1 MTTRVVCIE
10 INAIC
15 KYYKIKKLLGGVE
28 MNVLI
33 YGTTQEKELIIQHM
47 KSQTCMAFRLL
58 HFTQTEDYDEFV
70 DNLQKCEPDLIYVT
84 KDNAAGMEGVI
95 AVKNL
100 YPDTPVVWFSNDKNF
115 VAQSYRLGVDYFS
128 VKPIDEKM
136 MNLAITRCQRREEMA
151 I

>member
-1 MTTRVVCIE
+1 MTTRVNGIE
-10 INAIC
+10 IKMIYSNNT
-15 KYYKIKKLLGGVE
+15 IKKLLGGVK

-33 YGTTQEKELIIQHM
+33 YGNTREKELIIQHM
-47 KSQTCMAFRLL
+47 KSEVCMAFRLL

-70 DNLQKCEPDLIYVT
+70 DKLQGRGHDLIFIT
-84 KDNAAGMEGVI
+84 MDNAAGMEGVI

-100 YPDTPVVWFSNDKNF
+100 HPDTPVVWFSNDKNF
-115 VAQSYRLGVDYFS
+115 VAQSYRLGVSYFS

-136 MNLAITRCQRREEMA
+136 MKLAIERCQRREEM

>member
-1 MTTRVVCIE
+1 
-10 INAIC
+10 
-15 KYYKIKKLLGGVE
+15 

-47 KSQTCMAFRLL
+47 KSEACMAFRLL

-70 DNLQKCEPDLIYVT
+70 GNLQRGEPDLIFVT

-115 VAQSYRLGVDYFS
+115 VAQSYRLGVNYFS

-136 MNLAITRCQRREEMA
+136 MNLAMTRCQRREEMA

>member
-47 KSQTCMAFRLL
+47 KSQACMAFRLL

-95 AVKNL
+95 AVKICIRTL
-100 YPDTPVVWFSNDKNF
+100 
-115 VAQSYRLGVDYFS
+115 R
-128 VKPIDEKM
+128 
-136 MNLAITRCQRREEMA
+136 
-151 I
+151 

>member
-1 MTTRVVCIE
+1 MTTRVISIE
-10 INAIC
+10 IEIIY
-15 KYYKIKKLLGGVE
+15 KYHKIKKLQGGVE

-47 KSQTCMAFRLL
+47 KSQACMAFRLL

-70 DNLQKCEPDLIYVT
+70 GNLQRGEPDLIFVT

-115 VAQSYRLGVDYFS
+115 VAQSYRLGVNYFS

-136 MNLAITRCQRREEMA
+136 MNLAMTRCQRREEM

>member
-1 MTTRVVCIE
+1 
-10 INAIC
+10 
-15 KYYKIKKLLGGVE
+15 

-33 YGTTQEKELIIQHM
+33 YGNTREKELIIQHM
-47 KSQTCMAFRLL
+47 KSQACMAFRLL
-58 HFTQTEDYDEFV
+58 HFSQTEDYDEFV
-70 DNLQKCEPDLIYVT
+70 DNLQSDEPDLIFVT
-84 KDNAAGMEGVI
+84 MDNAAGMEGVI

-100 YPDTPVVWFSNDKNF
+100 YPDTPVVWLSNDKNF

-136 MNLAITRCQRREEMA
+136 MNLAITRCQRREEIA

>member
-1 MTTRVVCIE
+1 
-10 INAIC
+10 
-15 KYYKIKKLLGGVE
+15 

-33 YGTTQEKELIIQHM
+33 YGNTREKELIIQHM
-47 KSQTCMAFRLL
+47 KSKACMAFRLL

-70 DNLQKCEPDLIYVT
+70 DMLQKSNQDLIFVT
-84 KDNAAGMEGVI
+84 MDNAAGMEGVI

-136 MNLAITRCQRREEMA
+136 MNLAITRCQRREELVYE
-151 I
+151 

>member
-1 MTTRVVCIE
+1 
-10 INAIC
+10 
-15 KYYKIKKLLGGVE
+15 

-33 YGTTQEKELIIQHM
+33 YGNTREKELIIQHM
-47 KSQTCMAFRLL
+47 KSEACMAFRLL
-58 HFTQTEDYDEFV
+58 HFSQTEDYDEFV
-70 DNLQKCEPDLIYVT
+70 DNLQRGEPDLIFVT
-84 KDNAAGMEGVI
+84 MDNAAGMEGVI

-128 VKPIDEKM
+128 VKPIDERI
-136 MNLAITRCQRREEMA
+136 MNLAVSRCQRREEMA